1 MRGTSPSNTR
11 VWSDAS
17 EIQIGIYTKYYF
29 CPKIPVFGCGLFF
42 QLSWKAAGEG
52 K

>member
-1 MRGTSPSNTR
+1 MCL
-11 VWSDAS
+11 WSDAS

-42 QLSWKAAGEG
+42 QSSWKAAGEG